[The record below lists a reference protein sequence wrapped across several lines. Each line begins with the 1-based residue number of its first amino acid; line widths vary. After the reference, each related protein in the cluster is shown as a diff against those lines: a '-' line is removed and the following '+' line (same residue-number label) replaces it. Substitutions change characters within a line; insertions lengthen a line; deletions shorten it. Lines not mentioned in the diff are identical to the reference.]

1 MNEVQTININLI
13 DKKQRMYT
21 IGEEITNAI
30 THGIG
35 ALLSIAGLVIAIV
48 FSAIYG
54 DAYCVVSS
62 CIYGASLIMLYTMS
76 TLYHSITNLKAK
88 RVFRTLDH
96 SSVFLLIAGTY
107 TPYCLVTLRGPIG
120 WSIFGVVWAVAIT
133 SIVFSSINVEKFK
146 KVNFT
151 CALILG
157 WIIVFAFNPLIDYLN
172 INAIILLIAGGLAY
186 TFGTIFYILNKK
198 RFMHSI
204 WHIFVILGSALHYF
218 SILFYVLP
226 TK

>member
-1 MNEVQTININLI
+1 MNEVQTMNINLI

-88 RVFRTLDH
+88 KVFRILDH
-96 SSVFLLIAGTY
+96 ASVFLLIAGTY
-107 TPYCLVTLRGPIG
+107 TPFCLITLRGPIG
-120 WSIFGVVWAVAIT
+120 WSIFGVVWSVAIT
-133 SIVFSSINVEKFK
+133 SIVFSSINLEKFK
-146 KVNFT
+146 RINFT

-157 WIIVFAFNPLIDYLN
+157 WIIIFALKPLMYYLN
-172 INAIILLIAGGLAY
+172 KNALILLITGGLSY

-204 WHIFVILGSALHYF
+204 WHIFVMLGSILHYF

-226 TK
+226 IN

>member
-157 WIIVFAFNPLIDYLN
+157 WIIVFAFNPLIDY
-172 INAIILLIAGGLAY
+172 
-186 TFGTIFYILNKK
+186 
-198 RFMHSI
+198 
-204 WHIFVILGSALHYF
+204 
-218 SILFYVLP
+218 
-226 TK
+226 

>member
-1 MNEVQTININLI
+1 MNEVQTMNINLI
-13 DKKQRMYT
+13 DKRQRMYT

-62 CIYGASLIMLYTMS
+62 CIYGFSLVMLYTMS

-88 RVFRTLDH
+88 KVFRILDH
-96 SSVFLLIAGTY
+96 ASVFLLIAGTY
-107 TPYCLVTLRGPIG
+107 TPFCLITLRGPIG

-133 SIVFSSINVEKFK
+133 SIVFSSINLEKFK
-146 KVNFT
+146 RINFT

-157 WIIVFAFNPLIDYLN
+157 WIIIFALKPLMYYLN
-172 INAIILLIAGGLAY
+172 KNALILLITGGLSY

-204 WHIFVILGSALHYF
+204 WHIFVMLGSILHYF

-226 TK
+226 IK

>member
-1 MNEVQTININLI
+1 MNEVQTMNINLI

-88 RVFRTLDH
+88 KVFRTLDH
-96 SSVFLLIAGTY
+96 VSVFLLIAGTY

-133 SIVFSSINVEKFK
+133 SIVFSSINLEKFK
-146 KVNFT
+146 KMNFT

-157 WIIVFAFNPLIDYLN
+157 WIIVFAFNPLIDFLN

-204 WHIFVILGSALHYF
+204 WHIFVILGSVLHYF

-226 TK
+226 IK

>member
-96 SSVFLLIAGTY
+96 ASVFLLIAGTY

-133 SIVFSSINVEKFK
+133 SIVFSSISVEKFK

-186 TFGTIFYILNKK
+186 TFGTIFYIINKK

-218 SILFYVLP
+218 SILLYVLP

>member
-1 MNEVQTININLI
+1 MEEVKTNNINLI
-13 DKKQRMYT
+13 DNKQRLYT
-21 IGEEITNAI
+21 IGEEIANAI
-30 THGIG
+30 IHGIA

-48 FSAIYG
+48 YSAIYG
-54 DAYCVVSS
+54 NAYSVVSS
-62 CIYGASLIMLYTMS
+62 CVYGSSLVVMYTMS

-88 RVFRTLDH
+88 RVFRALDH
-96 SSVFLLIAGTY
+96 SSVFFLIAGTY

-120 WSIFGVVWAVAIT
+120 WSIFGIVWTVAIT
-133 SIVFSSINVEKFK
+133 SIVFSSISVEKFK

-157 WIIVFAFNPLIDYLN
+157 WIIILAFNPLMDYLN

-204 WHIFVILGSALHYF
+204 WHILVILGSVLHYF

-226 TK
+226 IK